1 MTNGATPDHPGDP
14 DRSDRPGD
22 PDRPGGP
29 ERSDLPGGP
38 DHPERHDRPDHP
50 HHSDRPDRPGR
61 SEFDDL
67 RSRLAALEAERHAR
81 HGGAA
86 RPRRRPASALAAV
99 LLVIG
104 CLLAPLAV
112 VATWAADLVGDTD
125 RYVAT
130 VAPLAKNP
138 AVQDAVAN
146 RATDALMDR
155 VNLPTLLSDVAPKDR
170 PLLERA
176 LGGLGGGL
184 ENAVRGFVH
193 DQARKAVASSAFAT
207 VWTDAN
213 RRIHASLDKALTG
226 TGGGAVQLK
235 DDTVTLDLAPLIEDV
250 KKRMVDAG
258 MTFASHIPAI
268 HAQFTLVESQQIGKV
283 KTYVRLLR
291 IAGNWL
297 PVLAVLLIAAG
308 VLLSLRRRRALV
320 AGCLGAAVATA
331 VLGIGLRVFRVFY
344 LDRLPADVSPG
355 AAGAVYDTLT
365 RFLETAVRMVIVL
378 GVVIALG
385 AWLSGPGRRASLVR
399 GLWTDGIG
407 AARGTA
413 DHAGLRTGPVGPFVR
428 RHRAWFTWIV
438 VAVAVLV
445 CLLWPY
451 PTGWV
456 VLGIALCLLFVL
468 AVVEFLAAEPSSR
481 PLREGHAPRS

>member
-1 MTNGATPDHPGDP
+1 MPVTNGASP
-14 DRSDRPGD
+14 
-22 PDRPGGP
+22 
-29 ERSDLPGGP
+29 
-38 DHPERHDRPDHP
+38 
-50 HHSDRPDRPGR
+50 DRPDR
-61 SEFDDL
+61 SELDDL
-67 RSRLAALEAERHAR
+67 RARLAALEAERNGRRATGSR
-81 HGGAA
+81 A
-86 RPRRRPASALAAV
+86 RRRPASALAAV
-99 LLVIG
+99 LLVLG

-130 VAPLAKNP
+130 VAPLASEP
-138 AVQDAVAN
+138 AVQDAAAN
-146 RATDALMDR
+146 RVTDALMDR
-155 VNLPTLLSDVAPKDR
+155 IHLPTLLADVAPKDR
-170 PLLERA
+170 PLLEKA

-184 ENAVRGFVH
+184 ENAMRGFVH
-193 DQARKAVASSAFAT
+193 DQARKAVASKTFAT

-213 RRIHASLDKALTG
+213 RRVHASLDKALTG
-226 TGGGAVQLK
+226 AGGGAVQLK
-235 DDTVTLDLAPLIEDV
+235 GDTVTLDLAPLIEDV
-250 KKRMVDAG
+250 KKRMVQAG
-258 MTFASHIPAI
+258 LTFASRLPTVHT
-268 HAQFTLVESQQIGKV
+268 QFTLVESQQVGKV
-283 KTYVRLLR
+283 RTYLRLLR

-344 LDRLPADVSPG
+344 LDRLPADVSQD

-365 RFLETAVRMVIVL
+365 RFLGTAVRTVIVL
-378 GVVIALG
+378 AVVIALG
-385 AWLSGPGRRASLVR
+385 AWLTGAGPRAGVVR

-413 DHAGLRTGPVGPFVR
+413 EHAGLRTGPVGPFVR
-428 RHRAWFTWIV
+428 RYRAWFTWV
-438 VAVAVLV
+438 LVGVAVLV

-456 VLGIALCLLFVL
+456 VLGIALCLLFAL
-468 AVVEFLAAEPSSR
+468 AVVEFLAAEPSQE
-481 PLREGHAPRS
+481 PGPRTSKPVEHG